1 MLKALEGLKTTALQ
15 NSNNLVQVLL
25 GQKRPL
31 PPQTINDITFF
42 DETLN
47 ESQKDA
53 VKFALGSH
61 EIALIHGPPG
71 KTCIRKVF
79 NRNAMLTSAVLLR
92 GQVRSS

>member
-1 MLKALEGLKTTALQ
+1 MLKALEELKHVALQ
-15 NSNNLVQVLL
+15 NSDSLVQVLL

-31 PPQTINDITFF
+31 PPQSVDDITFF

-53 VKFALGSH
+53 VKFALGAP

-71 KTCIRKVF
+71 FYYELIILNNFANNTV
-79 NRNAMLTSAVLLR
+79 
-92 GQVRSS
+92 